1 MLWAGEERKAR
12 FTTAI
17 QFGVFNTFAQFIK
30 LTTNPLLSFITAPVK
45 QLIMEKLPEQ
55 ARIHQ
60 QSKEL
65 ISNLC
70 MHFLSHLAE

>member
-1 MLWAGEERKAR
+1 MSDDEDSA
-12 FTTAI
+12 
-17 QFGVFNTFAQFIK
+17 V
-30 LTTNPLLSFITAPVK
+30 LLRMESDVSLPRAPVK
-45 QLIMEKLPEQ
+45 QLIMEKLPGE

-70 MHFLSHLAE
+70 MHFLSHLAEQSNEFCSA